1 MPEYNEKYL
10 DVKKAA
16 VDRAHAKG
24 ETGSHAATQDR
35 LPPGQHLTT
44 KFPVLD
50 LGYKPPLKRED
61 FTLSITGEVE
71 NPVTLNWKQLTDL
84 PSEET
89 ALDFHCVTRWSQYD
103 ITWKGVLF
111 TTICDLVKPTPSAKF
126 VLQYGRDGYST
137 NVPME
142 DMRMPGVMIA
152 YELEGGEVPLEHG
165 GPARVIV
172 PHLYAW
178 KGSKFLNGIVF
189 SPVDRPGFWEVR
201 GYHNHGDPWTE
212 ERFG

>member
-1 MPEYNEKYL
+1 VPEYNEKYL
-10 DVKKAA
+10 RVKQAA
-16 VDRAHAKG
+16 VDRARAKG
-24 ETGSHAATQDR
+24 ELGTHTATEDR
-35 LPPGQHLTT
+35 LPPGQYLTT

-50 LGYKPPLKRED
+50 LGYKPPIKRED
-61 FTLSITGEVE
+61 FTLPVTGEVE
-71 NPVTLNWKQLTDL
+71 NPVTLDWKGLTEL
-84 PSEET
+84 PSAEI

-103 ITWKGVLF
+103 IKWRGVLF
-111 TTICDLVKPTPSAKF
+111 TTICDFVMPLPSAEY

-137 NVPME
+137 NVSME
-142 DMRMPGVMIA
+142 EMLRPDVMLA
-152 YELEGGEVPLEHG
+152 SELEGGEIPLEHG
-165 GPARVIV
+165 GPVRVIV

>member
-10 DVKKAA
+10 KIKAA
-16 VDRAHAKG
+16 AVERARAKG
-24 ETGSHAATQDR
+24 ETGTHAPEGER
-35 LPPGQHLTT
+35 LPPGQYLTT

-50 LGYKPPLKRED
+50 LGYKPPIKLEEFRL
-61 FTLSITGEVE
+61 TVSGEVE
-71 NPVTLNWKQLTDL
+71 NPVELDWEGLKAL
-84 PSEET
+84 PRVQST
-89 ALDFHCVTRWSQYD
+89 LDFHCVTRWSQYD
-103 ITWKGVLF
+103 ITWTGVPF
-111 TTICDLVKPTPSAKF
+111 TALCDLVMPKETAHH

-137 NVPME
+137 NLPLEEMLHPDVL
-142 DMRMPGVMIA
+142 IA
-152 YELEGGEVPLEHG
+152 YELEGGPIPLEHG
-165 GPARVIV
+165 GPVRILV

-212 ERFG
+212 ERFS